1 MMMDERWPVL
11 QLVDNPAFSAF
22 FRTVRGD
29 DVVAKQVEAG
39 QIAEIRSRRSDD
51 VCESVSV
58 RSCSDVKE

>member
-11 QLVDNPAFSAF
+11 QPVDNPAAF

-58 RSCSDVKE
+58 RSCRDVKE